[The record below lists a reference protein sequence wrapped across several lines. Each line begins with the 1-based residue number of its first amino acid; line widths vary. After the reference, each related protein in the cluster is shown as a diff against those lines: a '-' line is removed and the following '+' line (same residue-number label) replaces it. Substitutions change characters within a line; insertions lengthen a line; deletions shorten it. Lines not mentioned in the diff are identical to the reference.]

1 MSQLLN
7 FTENSFMMQLCTA
20 VLCYQYTDNMV
31 HVLADLATI

>member
-7 FTENSFMMQLCTA
+7 LTENSFMMQCTA